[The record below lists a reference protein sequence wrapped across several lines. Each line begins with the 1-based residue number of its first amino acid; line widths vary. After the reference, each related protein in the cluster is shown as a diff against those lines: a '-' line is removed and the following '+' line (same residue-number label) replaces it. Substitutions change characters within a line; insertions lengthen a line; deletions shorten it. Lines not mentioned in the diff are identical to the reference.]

1 MMRRAAYG
9 LVFLLMILGPVVAF
23 GQSQPYQIGPEDLL
37 QLQVW
42 SRPDLSGQVPVGA
55 DGNIQVPLLGTITAQ
70 GRTPEEL
77 SADLS
82 RRYSILDPKISEVI
96 VTVAEY
102 RSRVVTVVGEVKNPG
117 RYTFQTIPN
126 LWEILLAAGGPT
138 PQAELGAVQIVR
150 KVKIEGEEATLNV
163 DLSAGLDGTD
173 LATLPPVRPHD
184 TVLVSS
190 LSSDGSASGES
201 YQVLGAVAKP
211 GVYKLTSAGSLLE
224 ALAVSGGPLANAD
237 LSKVRLTRPTPKGV
251 AAFELDVKGHLYEG
265 EPIADMRLKEGD
277 TITVPANRG
286 VDVATMMTRIIGLT
300 SIITAV
306 SSLILALND

>member
-1 MMRRAAYG
+1 MMLRAAFVVG
-9 LVFLLMILGPVVAF
+9 FLVMILGSVVAY
-23 GQSQPYQIGPEDLL
+23 GQSEPYQIGPEDLL

-42 SRPDLSGQVPVGA
+42 SRPDLSGEVPVGA
-55 DGNIQVPLLGTITAQ
+55 NGEIQVPLLGTIPAA

-82 RRYSILDPKISEVI
+82 RRYSILDPKITDAI
-96 VTVAEY
+96 VTVTEY
-102 RSRVVTVVGEVKNPG
+102 RSRSVTVVGEVKNPG
-117 RYTFQTIPN
+117 RYSFQTIPN

-150 KVKIEGEEATLNV
+150 KVKVEGEAPTLTV
-163 DLSAGLDGTD
+163 DLSAGLNGTN
-173 LATLPPVRPHD
+173 LESLPPVRPHD

-190 LSSDGSASGES
+190 LSGESSASGES
-201 YQVLGAVAKP
+201 FQVLGSVAKP
-211 GVYKLTSAGSLLE
+211 GVYKLSSAGSLLE
-224 ALAVSGGPLANAD
+224 ALAVSGGPLATAD

-265 EPIADMRLKEGD
+265 EPLADMRLKEGD
-277 TITVPANRG
+277 TITVPAGRS
-286 VDVATMMTRIIGLT
+286 VDVATLMTRIIGLT

>member
-1 MMRRAAYG
+1 MLRRAASV
-9 LVFLLMILGPVVAF
+9 LVFLMAILGPVAAS
-23 GQSQPYQIGPEDLL
+23 GQPDPYQIGPEDLL

-42 SRPDLSGQVPVGA
+42 SRPDLSGQIPVGA
-55 DGNIQVPLLGTITAQ
+55 GGDIQVPLLGTIPAA

-102 RSRVVTVVGEVKNPG
+102 RSRSVTVVGEVKSPG
-117 RYTFQTIPN
+117 RYAFQIIPN

-138 PQAELGAVQIVR
+138 TQAELGAVQIVR
-150 KVKIEGEEATLNV
+150 KVKVEGEAPTLTV
-163 DLSAGLDGTD
+163 DLSAGLNGTN
-173 LATLPPVRPHD
+173 LESLPAVRPHD

-190 LSSDGSASGES
+190 LSGESSASGES
-201 YQVLGAVAKP
+201 FQVLGSVAKP
-211 GVYKLTSAGSLLE
+211 GVYKLSNAGSLLE
-224 ALAVSGGPLANAD
+224 ALAVSGGPLATAD

-286 VDVATMMTRIIGLT
+286 VDVATLMTRIIGLT

-306 SSLILALND
+306 SSLIIAVND